1 MSRKLFTG
9 IAGRYRKKW
18 CRCVREE
25 LAQLCWRIENEVADI
40 RKIKEF
46 ALKRWEKA
54 LIDGDY
60 LGSVAFDL
68 DSFYQG

>member
-1 MSRKLFTG
+1 
-9 IAGRYRKKW
+9 
-18 CRCVREE
+18 